1 MQKAIRKTALARN
14 QAQRKAILG
23 KKGARRE
30 ELKLAL
36 RERFNYDRLEI
47 DRVRAE
53 RQRRKEDWLQGPLA
67 PQRDTGVEAK
77 SFGAVTPE
85 TLYPPKVR
93 PDRRRKFINFTTND
107 RVCIIKG
114 RDKGKIS
121 EVRSVNAET
130 ETVMVK
136 DLNLVW
142 FPPGFVGF
150 SLSLLRCTDCQCP
163 QADIAFPDWATE
175 QQGSS
180 TPVQRDTL
188 PIPIDDVRLVVTL
201 DDPDAGTARDYV
213 AEHVYGAGPFYERE
227 YGTNTP
233 RHTRYIAG
241 VDIDIPW
248 PNSEAPNHKDHSW
261 DTLRMEVET
270 PTWMPS
276 LESPPFPSSV
286 IDELRNK
293 YSKFRTRHDP
303 EYVKQKKMEEYKQE
317 YLENRTMLTPR
328 GELTRWI
335 QTKKQES
342 MNSRRDAEGNLVMHP
357 KTADFI
363 QSFMEGNKEKKG
375 KSAA

>member
-1 MQKAIRKTALARN
+1 MQKVIRKTALARN

-23 KKGARRE
+23 KKGATRE

-36 RERFNYDRLEI
+36 QDRFKYDRVQI

-53 RQRRKEDWLQGPLA
+53 RQHRQEDWLRGPLA
-67 PQRDTGVEAK
+67 PQRDTGVEGM
-77 SFGAVTPE
+77 SFGAIDPQTMH
-85 TLYPPKVR
+85 LPKVR
-93 PDRRRKFINFTTND
+93 PDQRRKFINFAVRD
-107 RVCIIKG
+107 RVCITKG

-121 EVRSVNAET
+121 EVTEVNAES
-130 ETVMVK
+130 ESVIVK
-136 DLNLVW
+136 DLNV
-142 FPPGFVGF
+142 
-150 SLSLLRCTDCQCP
+150 
-163 QADIAFPDWATE
+163 ADVAYPKWLNE
-175 QQGSS
+175 QYGSKAHFQTVS
-180 TPVQRDTL
+180 M
-188 PIPIDDVRLVVTL
+188 PIPMDDVRLVVAL
-201 DDPDAGTARDYV
+201 DDPDSGTTRDYV

-227 YGTNTP
+227 YGTDTP
-233 RHTRYIAG
+233 RHSRYIAG

-248 PNSEAPNHKDHSW
+248 PSPEAPNHKDEDW

-276 LESPPFPSSV
+276 LKRPPFPSSV

-317 YLENRTMLTPR
+317 YLANRTLLTPR

-335 QTKKQES
+335 QMKKQES
-342 MNSRRDAEGNLVMHP
+342 MNSRRDAEGNLIMQP
-357 KTADFI
+357 KTVDFI
-363 QSFMEGNKEKKG
+363 QSFMEGNKGKKG